1 MEWEKTLIPPDF
13 WCSGRADSGGLLH
26 AFHAAP
32 GGCLAVGRH
41 GTPTRRGWTRGSL
54 RSLGLTEARDN
65 RFSVLGIPDTTGH
78 HGRAE
83 NKMGSL
89 RVAWSALGLKG

>member
-1 MEWEKTLIPPDF
+1 MWEATESKLSV
-13 WCSGRADSGGLLH
+13 SGQGAGL
-26 AFHAAP
+26 
-32 GGCLAVGRH
+32 G
-41 GTPTRRGWTRGSL
+41 
-54 RSLGLTEARDN
+54 N
-65 RFSVLGIPDTTGH
+65 RFSILGIPDTTGH

>member
-1 MEWEKTLIPPDF
+1 MGMGFDV
-13 WCSGRADSGGLLH
+13 WCSGWADEGDCLTLFTWPEVGIYLWEATESKLSVSGQGAGL
-26 AFHAAP
+26 
-32 GGCLAVGRH
+32 G
-41 GTPTRRGWTRGSL
+41 
-54 RSLGLTEARDN
+54 N
-65 RFSVLGIPDTTGH
+65 RFSILGIPDTTGH

>member
-1 MEWEKTLIPPDF
+1 M
-13 WCSGRADSGGLLH
+13 
-26 AFHAAP
+26 AP
-32 GGCLAVGRH
+32 GGCLAVGSYRPSL
-41 GTPTRRGWTRGSL
+41 GGWARGSL
-54 RSLGLTEARDN
+54 RSLDLTEARDN
-65 RFSVLGIPDTTGH
+65 RLLVLGIPDTTGH